1 MFLSLLNTTEK
12 MLFLEAANQVIISD
26 GRIDDVEGQ
35 LLQLYKNEMGI
46 PNEYTVKNISMNRIL
61 SEITNEQTKKIFLI
75 ELMSL
80 CFINNEF
87 SFAEKEILKELC
99 VGFDIDEQKC
109 GQYEKWVK
117 QFLDVYLAGIELIR
131 G

>member
-12 MLFLEAANQVIISD
+12 MLFLEVANQIIVSD
-26 GRIDDVEGQ
+26 GSIDNAEGQ
-35 LLQLYKNEMGI
+35 LLQTYKNEMGI
-46 PNEYTVKNISMNRIL
+46 PKEYSVKNISMSRVV
-61 SEITNEQTKKIFLI
+61 SEIKNEQTKKIFLI
-75 ELMSL
+75 ELLSL
-80 CFINNEF
+80 CLINKEF
-87 SFAEKEILKELC
+87 SFAEKEIIKELC

>member
-35 LLQLYKNEMGI
+35 LLQSYKNEMGI

-87 SFAEKEILKELC
+87 SFAEKEIIKELC